1 MKKVLV
7 LTACLLSGLMAA
19 SVSGEKKINEAEV
32 QRVTTEMERV
42 TGEIAG
48 NQGMLDRAEKN
59 PEFKEFLLSK
69 NKDGLEQRKAKI
81 DGFKKQL
88 QALEEELQKLLH

>member
-7 LTACLLSGLMAA
+7 LTACLLSGLTAA
-19 SVSGEKKINEAEV
+19 SVSGEKKINEAEI

-48 NQGMLDRAEKN
+48 NQGMIDRAKSDKEFEKFLISKN
-59 PEFKEFLLSK
+59 PRNLELRKEK
-69 NKDGLEQRKAKI
+69 VD
-81 DGFKKQL
+81 DFKKQL
-88 QALEEELQKLLH
+88 KALEDELQKLLH